1 MTSEIAQ
8 ELASAVD
15 LIAQQLK
22 RIDSPVAQHK
32 PAPDRWSIQE
42 VVGHMIDS
50 AANNHQRFVRAL
62 RVDQLT
68 FPKYEQEQWVADQH
82 YNLAPWSDLVDLW
95 RFYNIH
101 LAHLIHHIPENALN
115 VECTIGSN
123 KPVTLLFLIEDY
135 LAHMQH
141 HLKKIAERVT
151 NQPEDNPD

>member
-8 ELASAVD
+8 ELSSAVD

-22 RIDSPVAQHK
+22 RIEPAVAQHK
-32 PAPDRWSIQE
+32 PAADRWSIQE
-42 VVGHMIDS
+42 VVGHLIDS

-62 RVDQLT
+62 QVDALT
-68 FPKYEQEQWVADQH
+68 FPKYEQQRWVADQH

-101 LAHLIHHIPENALN
+101 LAHIIRNIPDSALE
-115 VECTIGSN
+115 VQCTIGPN
-123 KPVTLLFLIEDY
+123 DPVTLLFLIEDY
-135 LAHMQH
+135 LVHMQH

-151 NQPEDNPD
+151 DLSAEE